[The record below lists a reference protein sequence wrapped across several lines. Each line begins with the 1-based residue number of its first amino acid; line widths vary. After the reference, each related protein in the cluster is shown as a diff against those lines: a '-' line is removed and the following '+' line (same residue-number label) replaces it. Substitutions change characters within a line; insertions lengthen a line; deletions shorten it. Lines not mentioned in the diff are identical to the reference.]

1 METSCNPRLK
11 GHHLGCRAV
20 SLNDTWSYIVKSN
33 PDVAASV
40 LIERGDPVGGQ
51 HIHCSRVVV
60 EPLRGAVTMRD
71 VYHSGILSSEPH
83 SAIGVL
89 NHRMKRSQSLHIQP
103 RESTDLDKTI
113 ASAVQKK

>member
-1 METSCNPRLK
+1 
-11 GHHLGCRAV
+11 
-20 SLNDTWSYIVKSN
+20 
-33 PDVAASV
+33 
-40 LIERGDPVGGQ
+40 
-51 HIHCSRVVV
+51 
-60 EPLRGAVTMRD
+60 MRD